1 MKGLFLMSG
10 GTTPVINAT
19 LAGVLSSL
27 TKKNGLNNKVF
38 TAKNGIK
45 GVIDGEF
52 SEISNEIDFIK
63 FAYKEPG
70 SAITGTSRVG
80 FLNEKK
86 LQLIEYQLKKMKFDF
101 VINVGGNGTLQQSRV
116 LAKWLQDKYSIG
128 NCPKTV
134 DNDLG
139 DNEMEEVFYTPGF
152 PSCINWWNKM
162 ISLFNIE
169 NIGASSHDKVLV
181 LQTFGRETGFIS
193 GAVGL
198 NTEFE
203 EYIINMIP
211 ESKSSKDFYLSK
223 INQNIDIYGRCIVII
238 SEGHFS
244 NELDHNLDPAGQIQ
258 FSGSKSTSA
267 QLLVEYLIK
276 QGINSRSIIPG
287 TMQRVFKN
295 EVLEFDRELAFAQGY
310 ECMEQIKSGNRNFLV
325 SISKNCQ
332 NEGPILSNINF
343 SDKNLYSRTMPKQ
356 FINDFQSSQ
365 KYKEYLKQINLYKD
379 IYKDFVQSKL
389 NFEND

>member
-19 LAGVLSSL
+19 LAGVLSYLTQKNSL
-27 TKKNGLNNKVF
+27 ENKIY
-38 TAKNGIK
+38 TAQNGIE
-45 GVIDGEF
+45 GAIAGQF
-52 SEISNEIDFIK
+52 REINNHIDFIK

-70 SAITGTSRVG
+70 SAITGTSRIG

-86 LQLIEYQLKKMKFDF
+86 LSILQNQFKKMKFDF
-101 VINVGGNGTLQQSRV
+101 VINVGGNGTLQQSRM
-116 LAKWLQDKYSIG
+116 LSNCFQDKYSIA

-139 DNEMEEVFYTPGF
+139 DNEMKEVFYTPGF

-169 NIGASSHDKVLV
+169 NLGASSHDKVLV

-203 EYIINMIP
+203 DYIINMIP
-211 ESKSSKDFYLSK
+211 ECSSSKEIYLSK
-223 INQNIDIYGRCIVII
+223 IKKKINQNGRCIVII

-244 NELDHNLDPAGQIQ
+244 QSLDHNLDPAGQIQ
-258 FSGSKSTSA
+258 FSGSKSSSA
-267 QLLVEYLIK
+267 QLLVNYLIK
-276 QGINSRSIIPG
+276 EGINSRSVIPG

-295 EVLEFDRELAFAQGY
+295 EILEYDRELAFVQGY
-310 ECMEQIKSGNRNFLV
+310 ECMEQIAQGNKNFLV
-325 SISKNCQ
+325 SISK
-332 NEGPILSNINF
+332 SNTSQELKLKNISF
-343 SDKNLYSRTMPKQ
+343 TDKDSYSRKMPEK
-356 FINDFQSSQ
+356 FIENSESSL
-365 KYKEYLKQINLYKD
+365 KYKQYLKEINLNKNNFT
-379 IYKDFVQSKL
+379 DFVNYKL
-389 NFEND
+389 NS